1 MDRRSF
7 EESLAHPRPPAGLAP
22 ELEALWWLGKGDWD
36 RAHRIVQRLESRA
49 AARIHA
55 HLHRIEG
62 DLWNADYWYRR
73 AGVPS
78 RRDPLEAEREDLLRD
93 LLGRGPS

>member
-7 EESLAHPRPPAGLAP
+7 EESLADARPPAGLTP

-62 DLWNADYWYRR
+62 DLWNADWWYRR
-73 AGVPS
+73 AGIAPT
-78 RRDPLEAEREDLLRD
+78 REPLEREREALLT
-93 LLGRGPS
+93 LLVGDG

>member
-7 EESLAHPRPPAGLAP
+7 EESLARGEPPAGIMP
-22 ELEALWWLGKGDWD
+22 ELEALWWLARGDWE
-36 RAHRIVQRLESRA
+36 RAHRIVQALRSRM

-62 DLWNADYWYRR
+62 DLWNADYWYRT
-73 AGVPS
+73 AGVPV
-78 RRDPLEAEREDLLRD
+78 RRDCLEAEREDLLRE
-93 LLGRGPS
+93 LLGG